1 MTKGA
6 AAGSAHAIAP
16 ERGMRFMLAALI
28 ALVVTQDIFDL
39 PLSLAPGL
47 SAKNALLYALAAA
60 LAFKMAVQ
68 GFRLELRAVHVC
80 FAALIGYAALSLL
93 AARWVIDYPRYDVV
107 HSAINLKSGLV
118 DQAIFFLVFFHGLR
132 ETANAA
138 ATLRVLLLAV
148 VIGNTTGVL
157 DALGIVQIGE
167 LDARTDGRMNG
178 VMGEA
183 NQYAAFVSL
192 FLPALAAAVIASR
205 GLWRPIW
212 LGGLLVSAAG
222 MIMAVSRGAFVALLV
237 GAVWGA
243 FLLRRYLSGGKVVA
257 FASAALAIVA
267 SLLVLLSASYGD
279 LLVQRVLAE
288 SHGDLGGVSS
298 GRTEIWAAAI
308 ARMLQ
313 TPLTLLTGFG
323 WNVYW
328 TMPFRFSPHNHYV
341 SLWFNL
347 GLPGL
352 ACGTL
357 LLTQAVR
364 ISRVG
369 VDKARQHRPML
380 MAFVVGVLAF
390 SVAAFFVDL
399 YVPWLWFWAFAGL
412 MLRIA
417 INASTAPDLTAVR
430 ERAAPVG
437 SPGDLYGWTAP
448 ARSAR

>member
-1 MTKGA
+1 
-6 AAGSAHAIAP
+6 
-16 ERGMRFMLAALI
+16 MRFMLAALI

-60 LAFKMAVQ
+60 LAFKTAVQ

-80 FAALIGYAALSLL
+80 FAVLIGYAAVSLL

-107 HSAINLKSGLV
+107 GSAINLKSGLV
-118 DQAIFFLVFFHGLR
+118 DQAIFFLVFFYGLR

-148 VIGNTTGVL
+148 VVGNTTGVL
-157 DALGIVQIGE
+157 DAWGIVQIGE

-192 FLPALAAAVIASR
+192 FLPALVAAVIASR
-205 GLWRPIW
+205 GPWRVIW
-212 LGGLLVSAAG
+212 LAGLLISAAG

-237 GAVWGA
+237 GSIWGA
-243 FLLRRYLSGGKVVA
+243 FLLRRHLSGGKVVA
-257 FASAALAIVA
+257 FTSAALGVVTI
-267 SLLVLLSASYGD
+267 LLVLLAARYGD

-288 SHGDLGGVSS
+288 SQGDLGGVSS

-308 ARMLQ
+308 ARMAQ

-328 TMPFRFSPHNHYV
+328 AMPFRYSPHNHYV
-341 SLWFNL
+341 ALWFNL

-357 LLTQAVR
+357 LLIQAVR
-364 ISRVG
+364 TARLA
-369 VDKARQHRPML
+369 VDKATQQRPML

-399 YVPWLWFWAFAGL
+399 YVPWLWFWAYAGL

-417 INASTAPDLTAVR
+417 INASTGAPRFAGVQQEAVS
-430 ERAAPVG
+430 VK
-437 SPGDLYGWTAP
+437 SPADLYGWTAP